1 MDSGIFFGWCLINSL
16 LIGVLIAKVRTLS
29 ENIRLLQINIE
40 GLVEVAKTMA
50 ETLQLQRKINEQL
63 SERKLHNVNN

>member
-1 MDSGIFFGWCLINSL
+1 MNTGIFFGWCLINSF
-16 LIGVLIAKVRTLS
+16 LIGVLISKVRTLS
-29 ENIRLLQINIE
+29 ENIRLLQMDIE